1 MRLFDLTPKITITV
15 TSGKKHLGLLFSPE
29 ATLKRTFDD
38 CITVNKSPLKYEV
51 LSYNWSG
58 PAYDSVSTTTTDTK
72 TNSKTKKKTKTTGR
86 LAGAAIGTLLLPGA
100 GTAAGALLGTGS
112 KSVQKGK
119 GASKGFSNTITHGVE
134 ASSSATMQLRIAG
147 SSEVFTIGFK
157 CNSKL
162 DAELQTFLSDII
174 GGSSFLNSDEETDEP
189 VAQPISESDTIQI
202 LKEYKKLLDD
212 GVITQEAFDK
222 KKSELL

>member
-86 LAGAAIGTLLLPGA
+86 LAGAAI
-100 GTAAGALLGTGS
+100 
-112 KSVQKGK
+112 
-119 GASKGFSNTITHGVE
+119 
-134 ASSSATMQLRIAG
+134 
-147 SSEVFTIGFK
+147 
-157 CNSKL
+157 
-162 DAELQTFLSDII
+162 
-174 GGSSFLNSDEETDEP
+174 
-189 VAQPISESDTIQI
+189 
-202 LKEYKKLLDD
+202 
-212 GVITQEAFDK
+212 
-222 KKSELL
+222 